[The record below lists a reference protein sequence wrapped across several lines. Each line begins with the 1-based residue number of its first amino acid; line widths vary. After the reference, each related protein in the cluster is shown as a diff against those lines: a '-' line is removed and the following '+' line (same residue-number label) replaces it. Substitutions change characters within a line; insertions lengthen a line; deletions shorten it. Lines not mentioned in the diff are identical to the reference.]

1 MKKLLFLLVAIVLF
15 GLSSVQAQQVSISGT
30 ITDSGTGFGVAN
42 YPVEIVVY
50 DSLTTNLVF
59 TMMAQTDSAGGYNF
73 SFPTSN
79 GPFLGNGEVNV
90 SDCNGTFHSL
100 HFVFNNGNATLTNFD
115 FWLCIA
121 TPSCNAAFMAISQNG
136 STQVV
141 FNDFSTTNIGNIT
154 NWDWQFGDGA
164 TGSGLNLAHNY
175 AAVGTYYACLTI
187 TTSLGCTATFCDSVN
202 VGSSNGNCQV
212 ALNYG
217 ILPSGA
223 YGFTAFA
230 TGTGQPLSY
239 HYDFGDG
246 NTFSSSMDT
255 VTYGYFNAGSFV
267 ACVTVEFSDSCLAS
281 GCTNILTPNPLCNAS
296 FLAVPDTTGQF
307 AMLLVNNST
316 GIGLNYSWDFGDGG
330 TSNSAYPTHTYAGPG
345 TYMICL
351 TVWDSTN
358 TCASTFCDSITVI
371 NKVGAAFTIQVV
383 PGVLTAAPSPVES
396 LTEWSIFPNPAT
408 AFLQVDLTLKDRQ
421 HISLSLID
429 VYGNVVASEDSG
441 HLFAGKHS
449 IRIQTHLLPA
459 GVYLAR
465 LLGDNIE
472 STRRIIV
479 AR

>member
-1 MKKLLFLLVAIVLF
+1 MKNLLFLLAAIVLF

-73 SFPTSN
+73 TFPTSN

-100 HFVFNNGNATLTNFD
+100 HFVFNNGSATLTNFD
-115 FWLCIA
+115 FWLCIPS
-121 TPSCNAAFMAISQNG
+121 PSCNAAFMAISQNG

-164 TGSGLNLAHNY
+164 TGSGLNLVYNY

-187 TTSLGCTATFCDSVN
+187 TTSLGCTATFCDSVH

-223 YGFTAFA
+223 YGFTALA
-230 TGTGQPLSY
+230 NGTGQPLSY

-246 NTFSSSMDT
+246 NTLSTSLDT
-255 VTYGYFNAGSFV
+255 LAYSYPNANSYL
-267 ACVTVEFSDSCLAS
+267 ACVTVQFTDSCLAS
-281 GCTNILTPNPLCNAS
+281 ACVSIVTPNLLCNAS
-296 FLAVPDTTGQF
+296 FASMPDTTGQYT
-307 AMLLVNNST
+307 MLLVNNST
-316 GIGLNYSWDFGDGG
+316 GNGLSYSWDFGDGG
-330 TSNSAYPTHTYAGPG
+330 SSNSAYPTHTYAGPG
-345 TYMICL
+345 TYMVCL

-383 PGVLTAAPSPVES
+383 PGILTASPSAEAIFS
-396 LTEWSIFPNPAT
+396 DLRLFPNPANEKVELEIQ
-408 AFLQVDLTLKDRQ
+408 LQRAAIVHCEILDL
-421 HISLSLID
+421 
-429 VYGNVVASEDSG
+429 SG
-441 HLFAGKHS
+441 
-449 IRIQTHLLPA
+449 
-459 GVYLAR
+459 
-465 LLGDNIE
+465 
-472 STRRIIV
+472 RRIAVQSIGFQPSGLQRLTFDVQDIAAGLYLMRVNAGATSTIQKLIV
-479 AR
+479 GH